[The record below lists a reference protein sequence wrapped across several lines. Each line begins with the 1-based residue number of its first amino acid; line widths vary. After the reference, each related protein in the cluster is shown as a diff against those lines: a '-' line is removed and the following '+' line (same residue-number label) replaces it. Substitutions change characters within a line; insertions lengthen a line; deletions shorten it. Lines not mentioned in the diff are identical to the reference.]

1 MDQRQDFV
9 KIAYNFIQGC
19 PGQPVANNRSM
30 PSAVKPILW
39 FFIMTSVQ
47 SAHTYRNVM
56 DSLVAEE
63 VERQVRQLPPKL
75 MRYVN
80 QAEVIAYALNRLPPL
95 YATSEKGW
103 QQQYVKAKRE
113 MHSQIVLA
121 VRQALAAV
129 QRDPLRS
136 VAPLQLEGDRDA
148 QSALEGLRELLGT
161 PDLAWDSL
169 VETIEQALI
178 RTARGEITWRK
189 RGSNLA
195 ESREWRDSR
204 YML

>member
-1 MDQRQDFV
+1 
-9 KIAYNFIQGC
+9 
-19 PGQPVANNRSM
+19 
-30 PSAVKPILW
+30 
-39 FFIMTSVQ
+39 MTSVQ
-47 SAHTYRNVM
+47 AAQTYRNVM
-56 DSLVAEE
+56 DPLVAEE
-63 VERQVRQLPPKL
+63 AEKQLRLLPPKL
-75 MRYVN
+75 RRYVN

-103 QQQYVKAKRE
+103 QQQYVKAKRQ
-113 MHSQIVLA
+113 MHTQIVQA

-136 VAPLQLEGDRDA
+136 VAPLRLEGDREA
-148 QSALEGLRELLGT
+148 QEALQGLKELLCT
-161 PDLAWDSL
+161 HDLAWENL

-189 RGSNLA
+189 RGTSLA